1 MRIFLDTNVLASAV
15 ATRGLCADVLREV
28 LARHDLIISDA
39 LLKELKRVL
48 QKKFSVPSQLISG
61 FITMLQ
67 QDTILAAPI
76 DFPGIQIKDKDDITI
91 LAAALSGKAEL
102 FITGDKELLD
112 LGKVGNLTIIS
123 PRAFWNRLTA

>member
-28 LARHDLIISDA
+28 LTRHDLIISSA

-48 QKKFSVPSQLISG
+48 QIKFRVPSPLISG
-61 FITMLQ
+61 FIAMLQ

-76 DFPGIQIKDKDDITI
+76 DSPGIQIKDKDDIII
-91 LAAALSGKAEL
+91 LAAALSGEAEL
-102 FITGDKELLD
+102 FITGDKELLE
-112 LGKVGNLTIIS
+112 LGKVGKLTIIS
-123 PRAFWNRLTA
+123 PRAFWDRLTA

>member
-61 FITMLQ
+61 FIAMLQ

-76 DFPGIQIKDKDDITI
+76 DSPGIQIKDKDDIII
-91 LAAALSGKAEL
+91 LAAALSGEAEL
-102 FITGDKELLD
+102 FITGDKELLE

-123 PRAFWNRLTA
+123 PRAFWSRLTA

>member
-48 QKKFSVPSQLISG
+48 QKKFRVPSQLIAG
-61 FITMLQ
+61 FIAMLQ

-76 DFPGIQIKDKDDITI
+76 DSPGIQIKDKDDIII
-91 LAAALSGKAEL
+91 LAAALSGEAEL
-102 FITGDKELLD
+102 FITGDKELLE

-123 PRAFWNRLTA
+123 PRAFWDRLTA

>member
-1 MRIFLDTNVLASAV
+1 LASAV

-28 LARHDLIISDA
+28 LSRHDLIISDA

-48 QKKFSVPSQLISG
+48 QEKFSVPSQLISE
-61 FITMLQ
+61 FIAMLQ

-76 DFPGIQIKDKDDITI
+76 DSPGIQIKDKDDIII
-91 LAAALSGKAEL
+91 LAAALSGEAEL
-102 FITGDKELLD
+102 FITGDKELLE